1 MKILVTGAS
10 GFIGFHLSSKL
21 LQSGNEIFALDNISD
36 YYDVELKY
44 ARLFNLGFNRC
55 DVCINNSVDSFKYNN
70 IHFVQM
76 NIEDRLSIL
85 DFFKRE
91 KFDFVCHLAAQAGV
105 RYSIINPYTYIDS
118 NISGFINILEA
129 CRQVKVKHLV
139 YASSSSVYGLNS
151 KVPFSEKDSAVHP
164 VSLYAASK
172 KSNELMAHVY
182 SYLYGLPT
190 TGLRFFTVYGPW
202 GRPDMSPFIF
212 MDAILRG
219 HTINIYNNGDMIRD
233 FTYIDDIVEAITR
246 AIDHVPSCNLNW
258 NSESPDP
265 GSSSAPYKIYNVG
278 NSKPVKLMDF
288 IYTIEKTIGKEANKV
303 FLPMQP
309 GDVYQTNS
317 DTCKLQNDFSFK
329 PNKTLEQ
336 GVTET
341 VRWFREFYKLLKR
354 VKSFLFYRYMVFC
367 WLLLDIHRKM
377 IICRIL

>member
-129 CRQVKVKHLV
+129 CRQV
-139 YASSSSVYGLNS
+139 
-151 KVPFSEKDSAVHP
+151 
-164 VSLYAASK
+164 
-172 KSNELMAHVY
+172 
-182 SYLYGLPT
+182 
-190 TGLRFFTVYGPW
+190 
-202 GRPDMSPFIF
+202 
-212 MDAILRG
+212 
-219 HTINIYNNGDMIRD
+219 
-233 FTYIDDIVEAITR
+233 
-246 AIDHVPSCNLNW
+246 
-258 NSESPDP
+258 
-265 GSSSAPYKIYNVG
+265 
-278 NSKPVKLMDF
+278 
-288 IYTIEKTIGKEANKV
+288 
-303 FLPMQP
+303 
-309 GDVYQTNS
+309 
-317 DTCKLQNDFSFK
+317 
-329 PNKTLEQ
+329 
-336 GVTET
+336 
-341 VRWFREFYKLLKR
+341 
-354 VKSFLFYRYMVFC
+354 
-367 WLLLDIHRKM
+367 
-377 IICRIL
+377 

>member
-190 TGLRFFTVYGPW
+190 TGLRFFYSIWSMG
-202 GRPDMSPFIF
+202 
-212 MDAILRG
+212 
-219 HTINIYNNGDMIRD
+219 
-233 FTYIDDIVEAITR
+233 
-246 AIDHVPSCNLNW
+246 
-258 NSESPDP
+258 
-265 GSSSAPYKIYNVG
+265 
-278 NSKPVKLMDF
+278 
-288 IYTIEKTIGKEANKV
+288 
-303 FLPMQP
+303 
-309 GDVYQTNS
+309 
-317 DTCKLQNDFSFK
+317 
-329 PNKTLEQ
+329 
-336 GVTET
+336 
-341 VRWFREFYKLLKR
+341 
-354 VKSFLFYRYMVFC
+354 
-367 WLLLDIHRKM
+367 
-377 IICRIL
+377 

>member
-118 NISGFINILEA
+118 NISGFINIFEA

-341 VRWFREFYKLLKR
+341 VRWFREFYKL
-354 VKSFLFYRYMVFC
+354 
-367 WLLLDIHRKM
+367 
-377 IICRIL
+377 

>member
-202 GRPDMSPFIF
+202 GRPDMSQI
-212 MDAILRG
+212 G
-219 HTINIYNNGDMIRD
+219 
-233 FTYIDDIVEAITR
+233 R
-246 AIDHVPSCNLNW
+246 AHV
-258 NSESPDP
+258 
-265 GSSSAPYKIYNVG
+265 
-278 NSKPVKLMDF
+278 
-288 IYTIEKTIGKEANKV
+288 
-303 FLPMQP
+303 
-309 GDVYQTNS
+309 
-317 DTCKLQNDFSFK
+317 
-329 PNKTLEQ
+329 
-336 GVTET
+336 
-341 VRWFREFYKLLKR
+341 
-354 VKSFLFYRYMVFC
+354 
-367 WLLLDIHRKM
+367 
-377 IICRIL
+377 